1 MLKFYNTL
9 TKKVEDFVPIN
20 QNRIT
25 MYVCGPTVYNYPHI
39 GNARPA
45 VIFDVLYRLLKSVF
59 PNVIYARN
67 ITDVDDKINAAATE
81 LGIPISNLTDKYTK
95 ANESD
100 LESLGVLKPDIEPKV
115 TEHISE
121 IINMIQRLINL
132 KYAYENKGHVLFNV
146 ASFPKYGLL
155 SKLKQQDLIAGA
167 RIEVAPYKK
176 NPADF
181 ILWKPSS
188 KEIPGWNSPWGR
200 GRPGWHIECSA
211 MIEKHL
217 GNVIDIHG
225 GGQDLIFPHH
235 ENEMAQGMCVHDTKE
250 YSRTWIHNG
259 FVTVEGRKMSKS
271 LNNVIIVNE
280 ILQKFPGESIRLAL
294 LTAHY
299 RQPLDW
305 NNNTLMQA
313 KKTLDNLYDILQKN
327 LDIEPTP
334 SEETLVEKH
343 LKEDINTPAA
353 LSELYILA
361 KKLHASSDQ
370 NDKSKLKGNIL
381 RASSFLGLLN
391 QNPSDWFS
399 DLTTRK
405 IDSEMINILIEKRS
419 AARSS
424 KNFEKA
430 DEIRRQLI
438 EKGIHIEDTA
448 EGTKWRTIK

>member
-20 QNRIT
+20 QDRIT

-67 ITDVDDKINAAATE
+67 ITDVDDKINTAATE
-81 LGIPISNLTDKYTK
+81 LGIPISDLTDKYTK

-100 LESLGVLKPDIEPKV
+100 LESLGVLRPDIEPKV

-121 IINMIQRLINL
+121 IINMIERLINL

-146 ASFPKYGLL
+146 TSFPKYGLL

-188 KEIPGWNSPWGR
+188 KETPGWNSPWGR

-217 GNVIDIHG
+217 GYVIDIHG

-235 ENEMAQGMCVHDTKE
+235 ENEMAQGMCVHGTNE

-271 LNNVIIVNE
+271 LNNVVIVNE
-280 ILQKFPGESIRLAL
+280 ILKKFPGESIRLAL

-305 NNNTLMQA
+305 NSNTLIQA
-313 KKTLDNLYDILQKN
+313 KKTLDNLYDILQEN
-327 LDIEPTP
+327 LDIEPKP

-370 NDKSKLKGNIL
+370 NVKSKLKGNIL

-399 DLTTRK
+399 ELTTRN
-405 IDSEMINILIEKRS
+405 IDSEMINKLIEKRT